1 MAASAPHSEALTYPG
16 AKTPGEA
23 LRLLG
28 AGVVLERLNPAE
40 HGADLTAAALADAP
54 ERWEWMAV
62 GPWAEAA
69 PFRAWLEAC
78 AASQAAAF
86 YAIRPKRDRAEDGPA
101 SGVMS
106 YMRFDGPNGVGEI
119 GSIWLSKALAGGTL
133 STAAFAAM
141 MRHAFEDLCLRRLEW
156 KCDSRNLPSR
166 RAALRLGFVEEGLF
180 RQHMIVKGRNRD
192 TAWFS
197 MLDREWPRAKAA
209 FELWLAPENF
219 DAEGRRIKGLSEM
232 REALT

>member
-1 MAASAPHSEALTYPG
+1 MAASAPHAEVPSFPG
-16 AKTPGEA
+16 AQTPGEA
-23 LRLLG
+23 LRILG

-40 HGADLTAAALADAP
+40 HGADLTAAALADSP
-54 ERWEWMAV
+54 ERWDWMAV

-69 PFRAWLEAC
+69 PFRTWLEAC
-78 AASQAAAF
+78 AVSQAAAF
-86 YAIRPKRDRAEDGPA
+86 YAIRSEGGPA

-106 YMRFDGPNGVGEI
+106 YMRFDPPNRAGEI
-119 GSIWLSKALAGGTL
+119 GSIWLSKALASGTL

-141 MRHAFEDLCLRRLEW
+141 MRHAFEDLGLRRLEW

-197 MLDREWPRAKAA
+197 MLDGEWPRAKAA
-209 FELWLAPENF
+209 FDLWLAPENF
-219 DAEGRRIKGLSEM
+219 DAEGRRKRGLAEM